1 MATNI
6 RVEGAQELIKKLRKY
21 GTDAEKKVESIT
33 KNIAEEIATDA
44 ADNAPANYGKLAQSI
59 NASKEYKM
67 LYNVNVNAVP
77 IGAYVEFGTGSKVD
91 VPDEWKDL
99 AWQFYVNGQGYLP
112 HTPYLYPAFRKGRDQ
127 YEKDLQDLLDKLS
140 SSFNK

>member
-1 MATNI
+1 MAINV
-6 RVEGAQELIKKLRKY
+6 RVKGAQELIKKLKNY
-21 GTDAEKKVESIT
+21 GKDVEDKIESIT
-33 KNIAEEIATDA
+33 AITAQEIATDA
-44 ADNAPANYGKLAQSI
+44 ASNAPANYGKLRQSI
-59 NASKEYKM
+59 NANKEYKM

-77 IGAYVEFGTGSKVD
+77 IGAYVEFGTGAKVD
-91 VPDEWKDL
+91 VPEEWKDL

-112 HTPYLYPAFRKGRDQ
+112 PTPYLYPAFRKGRVQ

>member
-6 RVEGAQELIKKLRKY
+6 RVEGAQELIKKLKKY

-33 KNIAEEIATDA
+33 KNIAEEIAADA

-77 IGAYVEFGTGSKVD
+77 IGAYVEFGTGAKVD
-91 VPDEWKDL
+91 VPEEWKDL

-112 HTPYLYPAFRKGRDQ
+112 PTPYLYPAFRKGRDQ
-127 YEKDLQDLLDKLS
+127 YEKDLKDLLDKLS

>member
-1 MATNI
+1 MAINVK
-6 RVEGAQELIKKLRKY
+6 VEGAQELIKKLKKY
-21 GTDAEKKVESIT
+21 GTDAENKVESIT

-44 ADNAPANYGKLAQSI
+44 ADNAPANYGKLRQSI
-59 NASKEYKM
+59 NANKEYKM

-77 IGAYVEFGTGSKVD
+77 IGAYVEFGTGAKVD

-112 HTPYLYPAFRKGRDQ
+112 PTPYLYPAFRKGRDQ

>member
-6 RVEGAQELIKKLRKY
+6 RVEGAQELIKKLKKY

-33 KNIAEEIATDA
+33 KNIAEEIAADA

-59 NASKEYKM
+59 NASKENKM

-77 IGAYVEFGTGSKVD
+77 IGAYVEFGTGAKVD
-91 VPDEWKDL
+91 VPEEWKDL

-112 HTPYLYPAFRKGRDQ
+112 PTPYLYPAFRKGRDQ

>member
-1 MATNI
+1 MAANI
-6 RVEGAQELIKKLRKY
+6 RVEGAQEIIKQLKKF
-21 GTDAEKKVESIT
+21 GKDAEDKIESIT
-33 KNIAEEIATDA
+33 AITAQEIATDA
-44 ADNAPANYGKLAQSI
+44 ASNAPANYGKLRQSI
-59 NASKEYKM
+59 NSSKENKM

-77 IGAYVEFGTGSKVD
+77 IGAYVEFGTGAKVD

-99 AWQFYVNGQGYLP
+99 AWQFYVNGKGYLP
-112 HTPYLYPAFRKGRDQ
+112 PTPYLYPAYRKGRAQ

>member
-21 GTDAEKKVESIT
+21 GTYAEDKIDSIT
-33 KNIAEEIATDA
+33 SAIAQEIATDA
-44 ADNAPANYGKLAQSI
+44 ASNAPANYGKLRQSI
-59 NASKEYKM
+59 NASKENKM

-77 IGAYVEFGTGSKVD
+77 IGAYVEFGTGAKVD

-99 AWQFYVNGQGYLP
+99 AWQFYVNGKGYLP
-112 HTPYLYPAFRKGRDQ
+112 PTPYLYPAFRKGRDQ
-127 YEKDLQDLLDKLS
+127 YEKDLQNLLDKLS

>member
-1 MATNI
+1 MAINVK
-6 RVEGAQELIKKLRKY
+6 VEGAQELIKKLKKY
-21 GTDAEKKVESIT
+21 GKDAEDKIESIT
-33 KNIAEEIATDA
+33 SITAQEIATDA
-44 ADNAPANYGKLAQSI
+44 ASNAPVNFGKLRQSI
-59 NASKEYKM
+59 NASKENKM

-77 IGAYVEFGTGSKVD
+77 IGAYVEFGTGAKVD

-112 HTPYLYPAFRKGRDQ
+112 PTPYLYPAFRKGRDQ

>member
-21 GTDAEKKVESIT
+21 GKDAEDKIESIT
-33 KNIAEEIATDA
+33 AITAQEIATYA
-44 ADNAPANYGKLAQSI
+44 ASNAPVNYGKLRQSI
-59 NASKEYKM
+59 NANKEYKM

-77 IGAYVEFGTGSKVD
+77 IGAYVEFGTGAKVD

-99 AWQFYVNGQGYLP
+99 ACQFYVNGQGYLP
-112 HTPYLYPAFRKGRDQ
+112 PTPYLYPAFRKGRDQ
-127 YEKDLQDLLDKLS
+127 YEKDLQDLLDKLR

>member
-1 MATNI
+1 MAINVK
-6 RVEGAQELIKKLRKY
+6 VEGAQDLIKKLKKY
-21 GTDAEKKVESIT
+21 GTDAENKVESIT

-44 ADNAPANYGKLAQSI
+44 ADNAPANYGKLRQSI
-59 NASKEYKM
+59 NANKEYKM

-77 IGAYVEFGTGSKVD
+77 IGAYVEFGTGAKVD

-112 HTPYLYPAFRKGRDQ
+112 PTPYLYPAFRKGRDQ

>member
-1 MATNI
+1 MATNVK
-6 RVEGAQELIKKLRKY
+6 VEGAQELIKKLKKY

-44 ADNAPANYGKLAQSI
+44 ASNAPVNYGKLAQSI

-77 IGAYVEFGTGSKVD
+77 IGAYVEFGTGAKVD

-112 HTPYLYPAFRKGRDQ
+112 PTPYLYPAFRKGRDQ
-127 YEKDLQDLLDKLS
+127 YEKDLQDLLNKLS

>member
-1 MATNI
+1 MATNVK
-6 RVEGAQELIKKLRKY
+6 VEGAQELIKKLKKY

-44 ADNAPANYGKLAQSI
+44 ADNAPANFGKLAQSI

-77 IGAYVEFGTGSKVD
+77 IGAYVEFGTGAKVD

-112 HTPYLYPAFRKGRDQ
+112 PTPYLYPAFRKGRDQ
-127 YEKDLQDLLDKLS
+127 YEKDLQDLLNKLS

>member
-1 MATNI
+1 MAINVK
-6 RVEGAQELIKKLRKY
+6 VEGAQELIKKLRKY

-112 HTPYLYPAFRKGRDQ
+112 PTPYLYPAFRKGRDQ

>member
-1 MATNI
+1 MAINVK
-6 RVEGAQELIKKLRKY
+6 VEGVQELIKKLKKF
-21 GTDAEKKVESIT
+21 GEDAEDKIESIT
-33 KNIAEEIATDA
+33 AITAQEIATDA
-44 ADNAPANYGKLAQSI
+44 ASNAPANYGKLRQSI
-59 NASKEYKM
+59 NANKEGKM

-77 IGAYVEFGTGSKVD
+77 IGAYVEFGTGAKVD

-99 AWQFYVNGQGYLP
+99 AWQFYVNGKGYLP
-112 HTPYLYPAFRKGRDQ
+112 PTPYLYPAYRKGRAQ

>member
-1 MATNI
+1 MAINVK
-6 RVEGAQELIKKLRKY
+6 VEGAQELIKKLKKY
-21 GTDAEKKVESIT
+21 GTDAENKVESIT

-44 ADNAPANYGKLAQSI
+44 ADNAPANYGKLRQSI
-59 NASKEYKM
+59 NANKEYKM

-77 IGAYVEFGTGSKVD
+77 IGAYVEFGTGAKVD

-99 AWQFYVNGQGYLP
+99 AWQFYVNGKGYLP
-112 HTPYLYPAFRKGRDQ
+112 PTTYLYPAFRKGRVQ
-127 YEKDLQDLLDKLS
+127 YENDLQDLLDKLS

>member
-6 RVEGAQELIKKLRKY
+6 RVEGAQELIKKLKKY

-77 IGAYVEFGTGSKVD
+77 IGAYV
-91 VPDEWKDL
+91 
-99 AWQFYVNGQGYLP
+99 
-112 HTPYLYPAFRKGRDQ
+112 
-127 YEKDLQDLLDKLS
+127 
-140 SSFNK
+140 

>member
-1 MATNI
+1 MAINV
-6 RVEGAQELIKKLRKY
+6 RVKGAQELIKKLKNY
-21 GTDAEKKVESIT
+21 GKDAESKIESIT
-33 KNIAEEIATDA
+33 AITAQEIATDA
-44 ADNAPANYGKLAQSI
+44 ASNAPANYGKLRQSI
-59 NASKEYKM
+59 NATKENKM

-77 IGAYVEFGTGSKVD
+77 IGAYVEFGTGAKVD

-99 AWQFYVNGQGYLP
+99 AWQFYVNGKGYLP
-112 HTPYLYPAFRKGRDQ
+112 PTPYLYPAFRKGRDQ

>member
-1 MATNI
+1 MAINVK
-6 RVEGAQELIKKLRKY
+6 VEGAQELIKKLRKY

-112 HTPYLYPAFRKGRDQ
+112 PTPYLYPAFRKGRDQ
-127 YEKDLQDLLDKLS
+127 YEKYLQDLLDKLS